1 MRTRTAIGTA
11 VAATAIGGLLFT
23 SGAVAVANNDNPI
36 RNSGTPGVSACMGNG
51 TGLGRGSG
59 MGAGMRNGF
68 GMMGALPTSGP
79 LTAQQKTTLAA
90 LAEEEKLAH
99 DVYVALGADNGD
111 VRFSRIATAEQ
122 AHLSALRTLM
132 TRYGVTDP
140 TAGRATGAFTSSTVA
155 RHYTDLVAR
164 GTTSLA
170 AALEVGRGIE
180 RADITDL
187 NAAGQDLQAADVAM
201 VYAHLSMASAQH
213 LRAFGG

>member
-23 SGAVAVANNDNPI
+23 SGAVAVADHPI
-36 RNSGTPGVSACMGNG
+36 RNAGTTGVSAGPCW
-51 TGLGRGSG
+51 GSG
-59 MGAGMRNGF
+59 FAGGS
-68 GMMGALPTSGP
+68 GMMGARPASAP

-99 DVYVALGADNGD
+99 DVYVALGADHGD
-111 VRFSRIATAEQ
+111 ERFSRIATAEQ
-122 AHLSALRTLM
+122 GHLSMLRTLM
-132 TRYGVTDP
+132 ARYDVTDP
-140 TAGRATGAFTSSTVA
+140 TAGQAAGAFTSSTVA
-155 RHYTDLVAR
+155 RQYAELVAR

-187 NAAGQDLQAADVAM
+187 NAAGRNLQAADVSM